1 MIRKYSV
8 TLSLLSLAVL
18 LAALPAS
25 AQEGEAPGHYDPL
38 AGAHGG
44 MTGKAMTNPDWWP
57 IQLYLEILLQNAL

>member
-25 AQEGEAPGHYDPL
+25 APAGEASGHYDPQ
-38 AGAHGG
+38 AGAHGR
-44 MTGKAMTNPDWWP
+44 MTG
-57 IQLYLEILLQNAL
+57 